1 MLTSRR
7 RFIAGAGLAI
17 IAALPLPQ
25 ALANHVPIPPD
36 HQFTETDFD
45 VSHFSANSV
54 NVDNTFLPV
63 PPGTTFTLTGTA
75 NRGGGGNA
83 HQVVFTVTEVTKVIN
98 GVRAQVLWD
107 RDIQE
112 GVLVEEELAFW
123 AQDDFG
129 NVWLMGEYPEEHEG
143 NQVSAPST
151 WLAGVQE
158 AAPGIL
164 MRRDPKLNTTQY
176 KQGDAPSV
184 EFLDLA
190 KVFAVDQHT
199 CVPVGCYDGVLV
211 IDEWDPNN
219 QPEDGHQFKY
229 HAPGVGIVQ
238 VTARGGDEQ
247 ETLVT
252 TEHRTLTRAEL
263 DAANART
270 LELDTRAYTMA
281 QAVYGASA
289 PAVVRPLCPSTP
301 PTTATTL
308 EPAAAPA
315 ATTPTTKAPVT
326 TATTLKPAATSPTT
340 TPPTTA
346 SSTTTTTLPPV
357 LCISPPTTTTTTTPP
372 PPTTTKPTTT
382 TTKPPT
388 TTTPPR

>member
-1 MLTSRR
+1 MRTSRR
-7 RFIAGAGLAI
+7 RLLAGAGLAV
-17 IAALPLPQ
+17 IAFLPLPR
-25 ALANHVPIPPD
+25 ALANHVPLPPD
-36 HQFTETDFD
+36 HQFTEKDFD

-98 GVRAQVLWD
+98 GVRTVVLWD

-112 GVLVEEELAFW
+112 GQLVEEELAFW

-129 NVWLMGEYPEEHEG
+129 NVWLMGEYPEEHEKG
-143 NQVSAPST
+143 KVTAPST
-151 WLAGVQE
+151 WLAGVQG

-164 MRRDPKLNTTQY
+164 MRRDPQLNTSQY
-176 KQGDAPSV
+176 EQGDAPSV

-190 KVFAVDQHT
+190 KVFAVNQHT

-211 IDEWDPNN
+211 VDEWDPNQ
-219 QPEDGHQFKY
+219 QPQDGHQFKY

-247 ETLVT
+247 ETLVA

-263 DAANART
+263 DAANTRALELDQRAYTLAKAAYAATAPATART
-270 LELDTRAYTMA
+270 LCPVEPPTSVTPPSS
-281 QAVYGASA
+281 VTS
-289 PAVVRPLCPSTP
+289 PSTSSS
-301 PTTATTL
+301 
-308 EPAAAPA
+308 
-315 ATTPTTKAPVT
+315 
-326 TATTLKPAATSPTT
+326 TSTSTT
-340 TPPTTA
+340 T
-346 SSTTTTTLPPV
+346 SSTT
-357 LCISPPTTTTTTTPP
+357 
-372 PPTTTKPTTT
+372 TTT

-388 TTTPPR
+388 GPTAVTGPSATTTTVPPAPCIPPPTTATTATTPPTAVQP